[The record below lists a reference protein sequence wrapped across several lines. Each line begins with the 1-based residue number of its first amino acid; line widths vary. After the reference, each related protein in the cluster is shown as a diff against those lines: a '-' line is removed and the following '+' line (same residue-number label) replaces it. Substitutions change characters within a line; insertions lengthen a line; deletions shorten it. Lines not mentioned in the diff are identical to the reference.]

1 MADVPSNLIP
11 TRITQ
16 LPTAPT
22 ADENSLMMIVYQGNN
37 YQIRVGDLLSVAGVP
52 TSRQVIA
59 GTGMSGGG
67 QLTDNVTLSIAPG
80 GVGSVQLANSGVT
93 AGSYGDATTIPVF
106 TVDATGRV
114 MSAGSVPVALSG
126 YVPESR
132 QVATGDGLSGGGA
145 LTGNLTLV
153 ANLSDSTPLS
163 GFQSG
168 SAGVSTSMS
177 RADHAHP
184 AVNLA
189 LDDEVD
195 GILGLDNGG
204 TARSLVPN
212 AGAVIWCGAD
222 GLYVGTAGAPGQV
235 LVSGG
240 TNAPTWGSAILVAD
254 QPANVIYAGP
264 ASGPDAPTSFR
275 TMVNADLPNSGVT
288 VGTYGSSTTIPVMT
302 VNAKGVVTSVT
313 TASFTGGLA
322 YQGGWNA
329 STNTPALVSS
339 TGTNGYYYVVTT
351 AGSTDLDG
359 VTDWKVGDWAI
370 FNGTVWQKIDQT
382 NLVSS
387 VNSQVGAV
395 VLGYADVGA
404 ANSGTNTNV
413 TSMTGLTGGIE
424 TPDYITFDTTPE
436 TVPTAA
442 GSLYWDSADGN
453 QTLSLVMTGGN
464 AVQQIGEEYYY
475 RVKASSAITEGQVVM
490 FTGSVGASGALTAAP
505 ATGITSTQGEYIM
518 GVATESITLNGWGY
532 ITAFGLVRGI
542 DTTGGAEAWVDG
554 QILYFDPTVTG
565 GLTKNIPTK
574 PAAVVQVCSVVNAA
588 SNGSLFV
595 RPTNFPSLNG
605 LCDVSAAA
613 PSNGDLIAWN
623 TANSRWQVSAPSS
636 LSVSTATNL
645 AGGTANRIAYQ
656 TGAGAT
662 SFVTAPSVSSTFLQW
677 NGSALTW
684 AAAGTGSVTSV
695 ALSLPAEFT
704 VSGSPVT
711 SSGTL
716 SATLASQTANKVWA
730 SPNGAS
736 GTPVFRA
743 LVAADVPTLNQNT
756 TGTAA
761 SLAGGA
767 ASQLP
772 YQSGVGTT
780 AFLANGTAGQVLKS
794 NGAAAPAWGGL
805 DGGTF

>member
-16 LPTAPT
+16 LPTAPV

-59 GTGMSGGG
+59 GTGMTGGG
-67 QLTDNVTLSIAPG
+67 QLTGNVTLSIAPG
-80 GVGSVQLANSGVT
+80 GVGTAQLSASGVT
-93 AGSYGDATTIPVF
+93 AGSYGDAATIPVF

-153 ANLSDSTPLS
+153 ANLSDSTPLVVDDT
-163 GFQSG
+163 G
-168 SAGVSTSMS
+168 SAGVSTGIA
-177 RADHAHP
+177 RADHQHP
-184 AVNLA
+184 AVDLSDQQQIN
-189 LDDEVD
+189 
-195 GILGLDNGG
+195 GILPMDQGG

-212 AGAVIWCGAD
+212 AGAMIWCGAD
-222 GLYVGTAGAPGQV
+222 GLYVGPAGLSGQV

-240 TNAPTWGSAILVAD
+240 ADAPTWGSALLVAD

-264 ASGPDAPTSFR
+264 TSGPDAPTSFR
-275 TMVNADLPNSGVT
+275 AMVNADLPDSGAAA
-288 VGTYGSSTTIPVMT
+288 GTYGSSSAIPVVT
-302 VNAKGVVTSVT
+302 VNAKGVVTGVT

-329 STNTPALVSS
+329 STNTPTLASS
-339 TGTNGYYYVVTT
+339 TGTNGYYYVVTA

-359 VTDWKVGDWAI
+359 VTDWQIGDWAI

-404 ANSGTNTNV
+404 ANSGANTNI

-424 TPDYITFDTTPE
+424 TPDYVTFDTTPE
-436 TVPTAA
+436 TIPTAA
-442 GSLYWDSADGN
+442 GSLYWDAADGN
-453 QTLSLVMTGGN
+453 QTLSLVMPGGN
-464 AVQQIGEEYYY
+464 AVQQIGQEAYY

-490 FTGSVGASGALTAAP
+490 FTGTVGASGALTAAP

-518 GVATESITLNGWGY
+518 GVATESIALNDWGY
-532 ITAFGLVRGI
+532 ITAFGLVRNI
-542 DTTGGAEAWVDG
+542 DTTGGAEAWGDG
-554 QILYFDPTVTG
+554 QILYYDPAVAG
-565 GLTKNIPTK
+565 GLTKNLPTK
-574 PAAVVQVCSVVNAA
+574 PNAVVQVCAVVHAA
-588 SNGSLFV
+588 VNGSLFV
-595 RPTNFPSLNG
+595 RSTSFPTLNG
-605 LCDVSAAA
+605 LCDVSAGS

-623 TANSRWQVSAPSS
+623 TANSRWQTTAPSS
-636 LSVSTATNL
+636 LSVSTAANL
-645 AGGTANRIAYQ
+645 AGGTANQLPYQ
-656 TGAGAT
+656 TGVGAT
-662 SFVTAPSVSSTFLQW
+662 SFVTAPTVTGTFLQW
-677 NGSALTW
+677 NGAALAWDT
-684 AAAGTGSVTSV
+684 AGSVTSV
-695 ALSLPAEFT
+695 SLSLPAEFT

-716 SATLASQTANKVWA
+716 TATLASQTANRVWA
-730 SPNGAS
+730 SPDGAP
-736 GTPVFRA
+736 GTPAFRA
-743 LVAADVPTLNQNT
+743 LVAADVPTLNQDT

-761 SLAGGA
+761 ALAGGA
-767 ASQLP
+767 ASQLL
-772 YQSGVGTT
+772 YQTGAGAT

-794 NGAAAPAWGGL
+794 NGASAPSWAGL